1 MAQPRRSGTGDSGAV
16 RAAERRN
23 SPRVLVDLEVDY
35 QSEDNF
41 LFAYIT
47 DISTTGIFIKTITP
61 EPRGTE
67 LNLRF
72 VPEGEEAP
80 IELEGEVI
88 WINELRPEDRD
99 NLSPGMGVRFL
110 RLDDEMKQRLY
121 DLVRR
126 IAYLS

>member
-1 MAQPRRSGTGDSGAV
+1 MGQPRRTGSDSGAV
-16 RAAERRN
+16 RAAERRR

-35 QSEDNF
+35 DSEDNF

-47 DISTTGIFIKTITP
+47 DISTTGIFIKTVTP

-72 VPEGEEAP
+72 RPEGEEPFA
-80 IELEGEVI
+80 LEAEVI
-88 WINELRPEDRD
+88 WINDLRPDDRD